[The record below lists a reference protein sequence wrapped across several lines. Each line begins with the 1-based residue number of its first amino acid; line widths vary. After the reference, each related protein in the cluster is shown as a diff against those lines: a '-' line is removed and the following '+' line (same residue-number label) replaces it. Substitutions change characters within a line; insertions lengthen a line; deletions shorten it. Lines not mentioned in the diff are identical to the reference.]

1 MTTEVAA
8 HSLFSG
14 PDRGLLENVVL
25 RHDNGVITDISA
37 GAPPA
42 TSPRSLVLPAF
53 VNAHDHAR
61 PTASSF
67 GALGMPLESW
77 ILRSAL
83 GTPVDPYLTAA
94 SALARSAR
102 AGCAAM
108 MIHYTRPSGTMP
120 LVEEAGAI
128 ARAASDV
135 GIRIAFAL
143 AVRDQNPVVY
153 GDEEPVLSGLSKDDR
168 STIEQLFVRAPMSP
182 KAYIE
187 LTDAIAAA
195 IAGPKVDVQLGPAG
209 VQWCSKP
216 LLEAVAENSAQ
227 TGRRIHMHLL
237 ETIYQRAWA
246 DQHFPQGI
254 VRYLH
259 DIGFLSERLTLAHC
273 IHARPDEIEMIAA
286 SGARIVTNFS
296 SNMHLR
302 SGLAPIAAAHKCGC
316 AIAVGVDGLGAR
328 RGRRRA
334 ARDAAGADDARR
346 SRFPAHLDHF
356 RIPRRSPSPTAAR
369 RPARRERVRWYLAH
383 QPISSPSI
391 SIGLTATRSCR
402 SMPSIFY
409 SRAAMRRCCAM
420 WLWMGE
426 PSSATAAVPASIFR
440 PSSRNC
446 AGSTAPTPRRY
457 PAFNAP
463 GRRSRRRCRAG
474 SKRISIA
481 VRPSRFQVV
490 ESHSCKQ
497 AASEQQLA
505 LRALHVFR
513 KAEQN
518 STCIGIPSRFHVRQQ
533 ETDRRRLRW

>member
-1 MTTEVAA
+1 MATEVAA

-25 RHDNGVITDISA
+25 RHDNGVITSISE

-42 TSPRSLVLPAF
+42 TGPRSLVLPAF

-120 LVEEAGAI
+120 LVEEAKAI

-153 GDEEPVLSGLSKDDR
+153 GDERTGALRPLQRRPQDDR
-168 STIEQLFVRAPMSP
+168 GTVRPRADVAEGLYRTDGRDCRRPSP
-182 KAYIE
+182 
-187 LTDAIAAA
+187 
-195 IAGPKVDVQLGPAG
+195 GPKVDVQLGPAG

-237 ETIYQRAWA
+237 ETVYQRAWA
-246 DQHFPQGI
+246 DQHFPRRHRPLSPRHRLPVGAADAGALHPRPARRNRDDRG
-254 VRYLH
+254 VRRAHRHQFQFQSASALRARA
-259 DIGFLSERLTLAHC
+259 DRRRAPMRLRHRGRRRRA
-273 IHARPDEIEMIAA
+273 
-286 SGARIVTNFS
+286 
-296 SNMHLR
+296 
-302 SGLAPIAAAHKCGC
+302 
-316 AIAVGVDGLGAR
+316 GAR

-346 SRFPAHLDHF
+346 PRLQAHLDDF
-356 RIPRRSPSPTAAR
+356 RIPRPRHRQRPQGDRRAGNRRAGIWRTSRFRHHRSRSARSRPDHAGRRHRPSVRARQCVAAAR
-369 RPARRERVRWYLAH
+369 CGCGW
-383 QPISSPSI
+383 
-391 SIGLTATRSCR
+391 
-402 SMPSIFY
+402 
-409 SRAAMRRCCAM
+409 
-420 WLWMGE
+420 
-426 PSSATAAVPASIFR
+426 
-440 PSSRNC
+440 
-446 AGSTAPTPRRY
+446 
-457 PAFNAP
+457 
-463 GRRSRRRCRAG
+463 
-474 SKRISIA
+474 
-481 VRPSRFQVV
+481 
-490 ESHSCKQ
+490 
-497 AASEQQLA
+497 
-505 LRALHVFR
+505 
-513 KAEQN
+513 
-518 STCIGIPSRFHVRQQ
+518 
-533 ETDRRRLRW
+533 TD

>member
-1 MTTEVAA
+1 MTMEVAA

-25 RHDNGVITDISA
+25 RHENGLITSISE

-67 GALGMPLESW
+67 GAVGMPLESW

-120 LVEEAGAI
+120 LVEEASAI

-168 STIEQLFVRAPMSP
+168 STIEQMFVRAPMSP

-246 DQHFPQGI
+246 DRHFPEGI
-254 VRYLH
+254 VRYLR

-296 SNMHLR
+296 SNLHLR

-316 AIAVGVDGLGAR
+316 AIAVGVDGLALDEDDDVLREMRLVQMMHGGLGFERTWTTSEFLALAHRQRPEGDGCAR
-328 RGRRRA
+328 NRRA
-334 ARDAAGADDARR
+334 HLRCAGRFRHHR
-346 SRFPAHLDHF
+346 SRSARSRPDHAGRPDRSAVRARQCVAVARCGCGWPEDRQRRPLHRCRPSGNRARVARNLPRQRKATHALPAGLAAALGVAAELV
-356 RIPRRSPSPTAAR
+356 RSPAR
-369 RPARRERVRWYLAH
+369 LPV
-383 QPISSPSI
+383 
-391 SIGLTATRSCR
+391 
-402 SMPSIFY
+402 
-409 SRAAMRRCCAM
+409 
-420 WLWMGE
+420 
-426 PSSATAAVPASIFR
+426 
-440 PSSRNC
+440 
-446 AGSTAPTPRRY
+446 
-457 PAFNAP
+457 
-463 GRRSRRRCRAG
+463 
-474 SKRISIA
+474 
-481 VRPSRFQVV
+481 
-490 ESHSCKQ
+490 
-497 AASEQQLA
+497 
-505 LRALHVFR
+505 
-513 KAEQN
+513 
-518 STCIGIPSRFHVRQQ
+518 
-533 ETDRRRLRW
+533 DR